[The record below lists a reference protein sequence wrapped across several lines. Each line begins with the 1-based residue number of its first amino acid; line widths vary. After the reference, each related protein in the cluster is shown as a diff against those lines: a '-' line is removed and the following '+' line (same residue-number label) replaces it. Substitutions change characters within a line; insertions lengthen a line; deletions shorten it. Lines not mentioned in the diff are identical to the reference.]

1 LSHFE
6 ILNPG
11 FLTTYQDLGRPDM
24 LKFALPHCGAM
35 DETSLRLANLLKS
48 QVQLLDKAREAL
60 GDGSG
65 SEKG

>member
-1 LSHFE
+1 LIRRE
-6 ILNPG
+6 E
-11 FLTTYQDLGRPDM
+11 
-24 LKFALPHCGAM
+24 AL
-35 DETSLRLANLLKS
+35 ELLKN